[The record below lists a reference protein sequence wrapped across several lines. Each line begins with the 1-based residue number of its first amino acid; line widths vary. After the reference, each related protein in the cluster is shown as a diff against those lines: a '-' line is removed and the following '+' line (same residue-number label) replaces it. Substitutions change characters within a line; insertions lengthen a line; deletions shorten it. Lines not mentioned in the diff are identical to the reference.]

1 MRGAE
6 AEAAGQLVAHAVGHQ
21 VPRALSHTARGEP
34 GMACHQTGAPQTSPA
49 GFYDYGPPG
58 CAMKQNVT
66 QTWRNHFVLE
76 ENMLEVGGWGRG
88 GGGGSAVGS
97 SSMGAQLCCLSMP
110 WCLELRPVKLWCC
123 STP

>member
-1 MRGAE
+1 MQPGSRCPELSAALPGA
-6 AEAAGQLVAHAVGHQ
+6 QLPRHVTIL
-21 VPRALSHTARGEP
+21 VP
-34 GMACHQTGAPQTSPA
+34 PQTNPA

-76 ENMLEVGGWGRG
+76 ENMLEVGGWGRV
-88 GGGGSAVGS
+88 GGGGSADCS
-97 SSMGAQLCCLSMP
+97 SSVNAQWCCVSML
-110 WCLELRPVKLWCC
+110 WCLELRPIMLPCC